1 MLSNVHEYEERLLAP
16 ALVNFTGWMK
26 QTLSSVSPSDMSC
39 ASHKWLLETIQRL
52 SGAGVPVELPTLFE
66 EIRKA
71 IIKGK
76 LPAEVNEAWLI
87 GLATNSAGE
96 ANAGWYASAIKKNAS
111 QERLLANLKSLTL
124 AAESGEGMEDILDQ
138 AMEEIRAYDGGNAK
152 KPRQMSE
159 LTQEVYDYWDEA
171 NKGGDGIGYRL
182 SPGGMKEAF
191 GLLRPGE
198 FVVVAGRP
206 GSGKTELTAAI
217 GAELAIVQRRPVLY
231 ISLEVEARDMA
242 ERVILMRSGLSVA
255 DTERVETNYGYRD
268 AKIFDDDAAA
278 AAVVRA
284 MKEIGLPGDKQAAPY
299 FVEDDSMMSIDKIC
313 NTARSWC
320 RTQVNP
326 AVVMVDYV
334 GLIEIG
340 NGSQRHDLAIGEI
353 TRKLKLLAK
362 ELGIVVFGL
371 FQLSRKVEDRPNK
384 RPILSDLRD
393 SGSIEQD
400 TDKAVMVY
408 RQDAYD
414 TDTPLRGLAELLNV
428 KRRRGQPCNGYM
440 NFINGHFVGI
450 DGKDGQAQA
459 AEQVAEFLNPQN
471 KDNQQVKK
479 HGKRYINAD
488 GFQSA

>member
-1 MLSNVHEYEERLLAP
+1 MLNNVHEYEERLLAP

-26 QTLSSVSPSDMSC
+26 QTLSSISPADMSC
-39 ASHKWLLETIQRL
+39 TSHRWLLETIQRL

-71 IIKGK
+71 ISKGK

-87 GLATNSAGE
+87 GLATLNAGE
-96 ANAGWYASAIKKNAS
+96 ANVAWYAAALKKNAS
-111 QERLLANLKSLTL
+111 QSRLLENLKALTL
-124 AAESGEGMEDILDQ
+124 AAESGDNMEAVLDQ
-138 AMEEIRAYDGGNAK
+138 AMAEVRAYDGGNIK

-159 LTQEVYDYWDEA
+159 LTQEVYEYWDEA

-182 SPGGMKEAF
+182 GPGGMKEAF

-198 FVVVAGRP
+198 FIVVAGRP
-206 GSGKTELTAAI
+206 GSGKTELTAAV
-217 GAELAIVQRRPVLY
+217 GAELAVVQRKPVLY

-242 ERVILMRSGLSVA
+242 ERVILMRAGLSVA
-255 DTERVETNYGYRD
+255 DTERKETHYGYED
-268 AKIFDDDAAA
+268 AKIFGDSAANN
-278 AAVVRA
+278 AVARA
-284 MKEIGLPGDKQAAPY
+284 IVEIGRQGEKDAAPY

-340 NGSQRHDLAIGEI
+340 SSSQRHDLAIGEI

-400 TDKAVMVY
+400 TDKAIMVY

-414 TDTPLRGLAELLNV
+414 TETPLAGLAELLNV

-450 DGKDGQAQA
+450 DGKAGQAQA
-459 AEQVAEFLNPQN
+459 AEQVAEFLKPKQQPQE
-471 KDNQQVKK
+471 QGKK
-479 HGKRYINAD
+479 FRRIDAD
-488 GFQSA
+488 GFASA